1 MNWIEIVSLVLN
13 LLFGGGLLMLMTAKA
28 KKDEAVAN
36 TDKIEM
42 DNFRTGS
49 ELLQEAIV
57 KPLKNELKETK
68 NELKETRE
76 EMQDMQKE
84 MRRLRRAIE
93 HISECEH
100 SAQCPVRAAL
110 NGEERNQ

>member
-13 LLFGGGLLMLMTAKA
+13 LLFGGGLIMLMTAKA

-49 ELLQEAIV
+49 ELLQDAIV
-57 KPLKNELKETK
+57 KPLKNELKET
-68 NELKETRE
+68 
-76 EMQDMQKE
+76 QKE

-100 SAQCPVRAAL
+100 SAQCPVRASL
-110 NGEERNQ
+110 NKEAEKDNQ

>member
-57 KPLKNELKETK
+57 KPLKNELKET
-68 NELKETRE
+68 
-76 EMQDMQKE
+76 QKE

-110 NGEERNQ
+110 YNEERNQ